1 MNASICIT
9 HKIVNIPTI
18 LLVFLLTF
26 VIPLPQ
32 ATPDLLSVTLDEF
45 ASSRILYKWN
55 DACVSYLSQGK
66 GDLVCFTQ
74 HNYFETLSFCALVD
88 PFYLFF
94 IYPVFC
100 WKDIL
105 QFADLFTCWWP
116 FRLFWGITNKVSL
129 YVCVQVFMLRFSYP
143 LMNT

>member
-26 VIPLPQ
+26 VIPHPQ

-55 DACVSYLSQGK
+55 DACVSYLSQDK
-66 GDLVCFTQ
+66 GDLFTSLSIT
-74 HNYFETLSFCALVD
+74 TL
-88 PFYLFF
+88 
-94 IYPVFC
+94 
-100 WKDIL
+100 
-105 QFADLFTCWWP
+105 
-116 FRLFWGITNKVSL
+116 RLCHFVH
-129 YVCVQVFMLRFSYP
+129 
-143 LMNT
+143 